1 MDGTPTETAMFM
13 SGDSTGS
20 YFNHNPSGFL
30 PICMRIKAIARVRT
44 SFLVQDGDRI
54 EDRTRTGNFYTFLCF
69 LLSFFILF

>member
-13 SGDSTGS
+13 SGDSAGS

-30 PICMRIKAIARVRT
+30 PICMRIKATARVRT

-54 EDRTRTGNFYTFLCF
+54 EDRTRTGNFYTFCVF
-69 LLSFFILF
+69 CKAFF